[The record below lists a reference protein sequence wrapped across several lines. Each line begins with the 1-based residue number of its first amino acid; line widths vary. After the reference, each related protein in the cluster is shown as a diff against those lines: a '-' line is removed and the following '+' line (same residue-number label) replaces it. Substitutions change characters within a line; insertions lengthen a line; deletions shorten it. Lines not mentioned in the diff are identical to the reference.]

1 MKIHV
6 APLVLATALA
16 LSACASQPETRPNV
30 SDRQILPREVSPG
43 EKIDISF
50 NLEVSDPA
58 AVERVY
64 LRGLPKNSVLAG
76 TQTELPLPAGQN
88 TLYAEQIELRAP
100 ATDGQYNVEMVFET
114 TGKTYFASF
123 GSLAIRDAPSRI
135 LYSQFLPGSH
145 NVDDC
150 LAGTKLVE
158 FEYTVADDN
167 GASDFVVPTLFAM
180 DGTSK
185 DFVFFPHWEPM
196 SWSGGSQGL
205 VLERP
210 TSDRAKEELVS
221 SDIRILCEVPQA
233 SLHEYVVKG
242 QSVSRLTGKSTTI
255 GSAPVRY
262 YVE

>member
-1 MKIHV
+1 
-6 APLVLATALA
+6 
-16 LSACASQPETRPNV
+16 V
-30 SDRQILPREVSPG
+30 SDRQLSPREVSPG

-50 NLEVSDPA
+50 NLEGSDPA

-64 LRGLPKNSVLAG
+64 VRGLPKNSVLAG
-76 TQTELPLPAGQN
+76 TRTELPLPAGPN
-88 TLYAEQIELRAP
+88 TLYAEQIELNAP
-100 ATDGQYNVEMVFET
+100 ASDGQYNIELVFET
-114 TGKTYFASF
+114 TGKTYFAPL
-123 GSLAIRDAPSRI
+123 GSLAVRDTPSRI

-145 NVDDC
+145 RVTSC

-158 FEYTVADDN
+158 FEYTVSDDN
-167 GASDFVVPTLFAM
+167 GASDFAVPTLFAL

-185 DFVFFPHWEPM
+185 DFVFFPHWQPM
-196 SWSGGSQGL
+196 SWSGGSPGL

-210 TSDRAKEELVS
+210 RSDRVKEELVS
-221 SDIRILCEVPQA
+221 SDIRIHCDVPQA

-255 GSAPVRY
+255 GSDPVRY